1 MAMKD
6 NEHQGDKK
14 EESGAY
20 ITKRGQNMRRQDELQ
35 NAQEWV
41 IWMDEEKLKKGRD
54 LNRTETDG
62 YLIPQGDFSKDNKI
76 FCNRSMCH

>member
-1 MAMKD
+1 MKD

-41 IWMDEEKLKKGRD
+41 IWMDEEKLKK
-54 LNRTETDG
+54 EE
-62 YLIPQGDFSKDNKI
+62 I
-76 FCNRSMCH
+76 